1 MQDCSCCG
9 DLQAS
14 DLQED
19 PTTCGSE
26 PLNWTRD
33 RCKKAASR
41 EHWHSAFDCGHGYT
55 QEEYAMKTE
64 RERESSSSSSN
75 SSSSASASVSAE
87 LLLLLLLL
95 ITVTY
100 LISGLYTNLHTF
112 LRKKCDV
119 GYYVINHGVYRIR
132 SC

>member
-64 RERESSSSSSN
+64 SSSSSN
-75 SSSSASASVSAE
+75 SSSSASASAE
-87 LLLLLLLL
+87 LLLLLLL

-112 LRKKCDV
+112 LCKKCDV